1 MTRLIALIRRD
12 LALAFRE
19 RSDSLLVIAF
29 FVIAA
34 LLFPFGVGSEPNLL
48 ARIGPGV
55 ILAVALLAALL
66 SLDRL
71 FQTDYEDGSLELL
84 ATGPVP
90 LGFIVTAKIIA
101 HWLTTGLPLMLAAP
115 LLSLFFNLPP
125 DLLPSLLLT
134 MLLATPL
141 LSLIGAIGA
150 ALTLGAR
157 RGGVLLSLLILP
169 LYIPTLIFAAGALD
183 AARLGFDIYP
193 HLAILGAMLLAALP
207 LCPLAA
213 TAGVRQAL
221 A

>member
-1 MTRLIALIRRD
+1 MNRLIALVRRD

-34 LLFPFGVGSEPNLL
+34 LLFPFGVGSEPGLL

-90 LGFIVTAKIIA
+90 LGLVVTAKIIA

-125 DLLPSLLLT
+125 DLLPALLLT

>member
-1 MTRLIALIRRD
+1 MIHLIALIRRD

-90 LGFIVTAKIIA
+90 LGLVVTAKIIA

-125 DLLPSLLLT
+125 DLLPALLLT

-183 AARLGFDIYP
+183 AARLGLDIYP

-221 A
+221 G

>member
-1 MTRLIALIRRD
+1 MIHLIALIRRD

-90 LGFIVTAKIIA
+90 LGLVVTAKITA

-125 DLLPSLLLT
+125 DLLPALLLT

-183 AARLGFDIYP
+183 AARLGLDIYP

-221 A
+221 G

>member
-1 MTRLIALIRRD
+1 MIHLTALIRRD

-90 LGFIVTAKIIA
+90 LGLVVTAKIIA

-125 DLLPSLLLT
+125 DLLPALLLT

-183 AARLGFDIYP
+183 AARLGLDIYP

-221 A
+221 G

>member
-1 MTRLIALIRRD
+1 MNRLPALIRRD

-90 LGFIVTAKIIA
+90 LGLVVTAKIIA

-115 LLSLFFNLPP
+115 LLSLFFNLAPE
-125 DLLPSLLLT
+125 LLPALLLT

-183 AARLGFDIYP
+183 AARLGLDIYP
-193 HLAILGAMLLAALP
+193 HLAILGAMLLTALP

-221 A
+221 G

>member
-1 MTRLIALIRRD
+1 MIHLIALIRRD

-90 LGFIVTAKIIA
+90 LGLVVTAKIIA

-125 DLLPSLLLT
+125 DLLPALLLT

-183 AARLGFDIYP
+183 AARLGLDIYP

>member
-1 MTRLIALIRRD
+1 MIHLIALIRRD

-84 ATGPVP
+84 TTGPVP
-90 LGFIVTAKIIA
+90 LGLVVTAKIIA

-125 DLLPSLLLT
+125 DLLPALLLT

-183 AARLGFDIYP
+183 AARLGLDIYP

-221 A
+221 G

>member
-1 MTRLIALIRRD
+1 MIHLIALIRRD

-90 LGFIVTAKIIA
+90 LGLVVTAKIIA

-125 DLLPSLLLT
+125 DLLPALLLT

-183 AARLGFDIYP
+183 AARLGLDIYP
-193 HLAILGAMLLAALP
+193 HLAILGAMLLTALP

>member
-1 MTRLIALIRRD
+1 MIHLIALIRRD

-90 LGFIVTAKIIA
+90 LGLVVTAKIIA

-125 DLLPSLLLT
+125 DLLPALLLT

-169 LYIPTLIFAAGALD
+169 LYTPPLIFAAGALD
-183 AARLGFDIYP
+183 AARLGLDIYP

-221 A
+221 G

>member
-1 MTRLIALIRRD
+1 MIHLIALIRRD

-90 LGFIVTAKIIA
+90 LGLVVTAKIIA

-125 DLLPSLLLT
+125 DLLPALQLT
-134 MLLATPL
+134 RLRATPL
-141 LSLIGAIGA
+141 LRLSGANGA

-183 AARLGFDIYP
+183 AARLGLDIYP

-221 A
+221 G